1 MRTAKITRKTG
12 ESTISVDLNIDGDGS
27 YSISTGN
34 GTLNHLLEQLSK
46 HSLFDITINADGDT
60 SAGWHHIVED
70 VGITLG
76 QALRKSI
83 GDGSGINR
91 MGHAIVPLDEAL
103 ALVAIDFS
111 GRGYSIIEGGF
122 DEKRIQ
128 ELPPDLV
135 RHFLESLAAEAKMA
149 LHVKTLAGLND
160 HHKAESIFKA
170 LAKALKDAVIIDVR
184 AKNTAPSTK
193 GTISD

>member
-12 ESTISVDLNIDGDGS
+12 ESAVSVELNLDGNGS

-34 GTLNHLLEQLSK
+34 GALNHLLEQLSK
-46 HSLFDITINADGDT
+46 HSLFDITINAEGDT

-70 VGITLG
+70 VAITLG
-76 QALRKSI
+76 QTLRKSI

-111 GRGYSIIEGGF
+111 GRGYSVIEGGF

-135 RHFLESLAAEAKMA
+135 RHFLESFASEAKIA
-149 LHVKTLAGLND
+149 LHAKTLAGVND
-160 HHKAESIFKA
+160 HHKAEAIFKA
-170 LAKALKDAVIIDVR
+170 LAKALKDAVTVDVK
-184 AKNTAPSTK
+184 APNTAPSTK